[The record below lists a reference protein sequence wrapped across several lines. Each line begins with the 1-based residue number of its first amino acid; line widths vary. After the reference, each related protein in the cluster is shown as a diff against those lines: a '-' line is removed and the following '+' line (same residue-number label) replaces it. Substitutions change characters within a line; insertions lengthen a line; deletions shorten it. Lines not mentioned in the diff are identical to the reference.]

1 LTATYNFDRIP
12 LSKLFFESFVE
23 CPVMNFK
30 KLSYCLNW
38 VQFKF
43 GEFLFPV
50 LELIFRWT
58 DNRDSEV
65 KKHFQQ
71 AQLSLEKKRVSIAI
85 LNLNMVLSIK
95 PSHFLSLVFRGKIY
109 LQEKRFKLA
118 GADFM
123 KAYKINPY
131 RFIHYGLYNDYNSC
145 INLDRQKT
153 PSQDLSKALDFFN
166 QQVTKT
172 NNEISDNEVSF
183 PETMENPL
191 PPFEDCEFTQKER
204 SKFSRMEPITK
215 EEIQETDWDKLSKT
229 LISKT
234 EEQ

>member
-1 LTATYNFDRIP
+1 
-12 LSKLFFESFVE
+12 
-23 CPVMNFK
+23 MNFK

-43 GEFLFPV
+43 GEFLFPI

-58 DNRDSEV
+58 DNRDEEV

-85 LNLNMVLSIK
+85 LNLNMILSIK
-95 PSHFLSLVFRGKIY
+95 PFHFLSLVFRGKIY
-109 LQEKRFKLA
+109 LREKRFKLA
-118 GADFM
+118 EADFF

-145 INLDRQKT
+145 VSLGRQK
-153 PSQDLSKALDFFN
+153 PQSQDFSKAIDFFN
-166 QQVTKT
+166 QQTTKT
-172 NNEISDNEVSF
+172 NIDFSEDEEFILEPIENSF
-183 PETMENPL
+183 PGSEEY
-191 PPFEDCEFTQKER
+191 EFTQKEK
-204 SKFSRMEPITK
+204 SKFSEMGPITQ
-215 EEIQETDWDKLSKT
+215 EEVQETDWDKLSKT

-234 EEQ
+234 EET

>member
-1 LTATYNFDRIP
+1 
-12 LSKLFFESFVE
+12 
-23 CPVMNFK
+23 MNFK

-43 GEFLFPV
+43 GEFLFPI
-50 LELIFRWT
+50 LELVFRWT
-58 DNRDSEV
+58 DNRDVEV

-109 LQEKRFKLA
+109 LREKRFKLA
-118 GADFM
+118 ESDFF

-145 INLDRQKT
+145 VSLGQQK
-153 PSQDLSKALDFFN
+153 PQDQDFSKAIDFFN
-166 QQVTKT
+166 QHTTKT
-172 NNEISDNEVSF
+172 NNEFSEISEDEEF
-183 PETMENPL
+183 IPELIENTGL
-191 PPFEDCEFTQKER
+191 DSEECDFTKKEK
-204 SKFSRMEPITK
+204 SKFSEMGPITQ
-215 EEIQETDWDKLSKT
+215 EEVQETDWDKLSKT

-234 EEQ
+234 EEP